1 MPWTNVPAGT
11 LKALTDQTIPKLL
24 GGDTPVPRF
33 FMTGDGHGSPPFSW
47 TTVCDTLVEAT
58 DQLEAV
64 ATVTAGV
71 TGVIETVVM
80 DKGYHRNHVL
90 VGLTAAGVRTCVA
103 EPARGRRRWRGQ
115 PDARAAVSANRRRIT
130 SARGRALQRQRSL
143 RLEQPNAHLYETGG
157 MRRTHLRGHA
167 NITKRLL
174 VHVAAFN
181 LALLMRHIGG
191 VGTPRGLQGRAAH
204 VAAILVACWT
214 VLVARILPLELP
226 VRTTSAS
233 LRIAWRWELRPV
245 ALPGPPLT
253 TGC

>member
-1 MPWTNVPAGT
+1 
-11 LKALTDQTIPKLL
+11 
-24 GGDTPVPRF
+24 
-33 FMTGDGHGSPPFSW
+33 
-47 TTVCDTLVEAT
+47 
-58 DQLEAV
+58 
-64 ATVTAGV
+64 
-71 TGVIETVVM
+71 
-80 DKGYHRNHVL
+80 
-90 VGLTAAGVRTCVA
+90 
-103 EPARGRRRWRGQ
+103 
-115 PDARAAVSANRRRIT
+115 
-130 SARGRALQRQRSL
+130 
-143 RLEQPNAHLYETGG
+143 

-253 TGC
+253 TGCYPRPDRRVSL